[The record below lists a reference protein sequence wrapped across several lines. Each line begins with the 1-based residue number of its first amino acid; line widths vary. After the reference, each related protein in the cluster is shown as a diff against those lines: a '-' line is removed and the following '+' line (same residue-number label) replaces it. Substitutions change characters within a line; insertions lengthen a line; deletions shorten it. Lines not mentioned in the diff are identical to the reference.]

1 MTIAVIALCFMTLL
15 AAGFALAFVLE
26 VKQDLENVRFDIEKK
41 YAHLL
46 ERNKETADG
55 NLKTHEIIR
64 DIIDLDER
72 IIEFNDEL
80 SEDNYLNQILKTTIF
95 VILKS
100 DNLRPFLI
108 LGEIE
113 KTKKEINNE
122 RISN

>member
-15 AAGFALAFVLE
+15 AAVFALALVLE
-26 VKQDLENVRFDIEKK
+26 VQKDLENVRFDIAEK

-80 SEDNYLNQILKTTIF
+80 SEDNRLYRKWLN
-95 VILKS
+95 S
-100 DNLRPFLI
+100 LI
-108 LGEIE
+108 ASI
-113 KTKKEINNE
+113 KKEE
-122 RISN
+122 QE

>member
-15 AAGFALAFVLE
+15 AAVFALAFVLE
-26 VKQDLENVRFDIEKK
+26 VKNDLKNVRFDIAEK

-46 ERNKETADG
+46 ERNKETADS

-80 SEDNYLNQILKTTIF
+80 SEDNRLYRKWLN
-95 VILKS
+95 S
-100 DNLRPFLI
+100 LI
-108 LGEIE
+108 ASIKEE
-113 KTKKEINNE
+113 KQK
-122 RISN
+122 

>member
-15 AAGFALAFVLE
+15 AAVFALAFVLE
-26 VKQDLENVRFDIEKK
+26 VKNDLENVRFDIAKK

-46 ERNKETADG
+46 ERNKETADS

-80 SEDNYLNQILKTTIF
+80 SEDNRLYRKWLN
-95 VILKS
+95 S
-100 DNLRPFLI
+100 LI
-108 LGEIE
+108 ASIKEE
-113 KTKKEINNE
+113 KQK
-122 RISN
+122 

>member
-26 VKQDLENVRFDIEKK
+26 VKQDLENVRFDIAKK

-46 ERNKETADG
+46 ERNKETADS
-55 NLKTHEIIR
+55 NLKTNEIIR

-80 SEDNYLNQILKTTIF
+80 SEDNRLYRKWLN
-95 VILKS
+95 S
-100 DNLRPFLI
+100 LI
-108 LGEIE
+108 ASI
-113 KTKKEINNE
+113 KKEE
-122 RISN
+122 QE